1 MHLGL
6 EENFNCSGVCGPK
19 RADFG
24 ELQSDRVLNLEAG
37 GMSCG
42 GTSFVN

>member
-6 EENFNCSGVCGPK
+6 EENFNCSRVCGPK
-19 RADFG
+19 RANFW

-42 GTSFVN
+42 GTSCVS